1 MKRLRINRETGITI
15 ALGLAALLV
24 VALGFLLA
32 VKPQQDAS
40 ADLSDEIAALE
51 VEFQTE
57 QVRAAA
63 AEDQDGDASG
73 EDQESLAQVFELSK
87 AVPAEIDEPGVLLE
101 LNALADASGATFTA
115 IAPGDGI
122 DHTGY
127 SARAF
132 NATFTGTYP
141 QLSNLLRRAR
151 TLVMVRGGEL
161 RSRGHLYLLTT
172 FDLHQGT
179 MELPEIEATLTFE
192 VPTFG
197 STDGGS
203 GTEVSEDTTDDASA
217 DDESTD
223 DESTDDETPAGNGDA
238 PTGDQAPEGASTSED
253 G

>member
-63 AEDQDGDASG
+63 EDQAGDASG

-115 IAPGDGI
+115 ITPGDGI

-141 QLSNLLRRAR
+141 QLSNLLRQAR

-161 RSRGHLYLLTT
+161 RSRGYLYLLTT

-197 STDGGS
+197 STDTGS
-203 GTEVSEDTTDDASA
+203 GTEVSEDATDEESA
-217 DDESTD
+217 DDQSTG
-223 DESTDDETPAGNGDA
+223 DETPAGNGDA

>member
-1 MKRLRINRETGITI
+1 MKRVRINRETGITLG
-15 ALGLAALLV
+15 LGLAALLV
-24 VALGFLLA
+24 LALGFLLA

-40 ADLSDEIAALE
+40 ADLSDEISALE
-51 VEFQTE
+51 LEVQTE

-63 AEDQDGDASG
+63 EAQGTDASG
-73 EDQESLAQVFELSK
+73 EDQESLAEVFELSK

-115 IAPGDGI
+115 IAPGDGV

-141 QLSNLLRRAR
+141 QLSDLLHRAR

-161 RSRGHLYLLTT
+161 QSRGHLYLLTT
-172 FDLHQGT
+172 FDLHQGAE
-179 MELPEIEATLTFE
+179 ELPQIEATLTFE

-197 STDGGS
+197 STETVS
-203 GTEVSEDTTDDASA
+203 TQNVSEEASESTSEDTG
-217 DDESTD
+217 DDESA
-223 DESTDDETPAGNGDA
+223 EEETPAGNGDA
-238 PTGDQAPEGASTSED
+238 PTGDPAPEGASTSED